1 MRKISNPLIAVFAL
15 FCLAFF
21 AGCQQQKGA
30 SEREAEQQQ
39 SSAQQP
45 QPAQTEQLSGDQK
58 FLAEAAQDGKAEIEL
73 AQLAESK
80 ASSPG
85 VKRLAQK
92 LVADHTKAN
101 KQLESLPQA
110 SQALQSAAVP
120 AATGSTVDRLSQLSG
135 KEFDQ
140 AFVEQVI
147 QDHENAISRFKDAAA
162 SAQDPEVK
170 QFATKTLP
178 ILEQHLQ
185 MAKSLQGG
193 KGQH

>member
-1 MRKISNPLIAVFAL
+1 MRKISNPLIAVLAL
-15 FCLAFF
+15 FCFAFF

-45 QPAQTEQLSGDQK
+45 QPSQTEQLSGDQK

-73 AQLAESK
+73 AQLAASK

-101 KQLESLPQA
+101 QQLESLPQA

-170 QFATKTLP
+170 QFASKTLP